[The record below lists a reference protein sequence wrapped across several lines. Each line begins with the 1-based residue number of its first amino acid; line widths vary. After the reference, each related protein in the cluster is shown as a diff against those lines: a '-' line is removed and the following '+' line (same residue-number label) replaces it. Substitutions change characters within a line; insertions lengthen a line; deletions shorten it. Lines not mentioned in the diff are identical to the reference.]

1 MTLHEVT
8 QECIRSLQK
17 RAIWLGMALSLVLV
31 TACGGAQPVTQ
42 ATPVEAATEAPASTA
57 VEQPMASATSETP
70 AQEPTAASTEAPT
83 EEAPT
88 EEAPTEVAT
97 EAPVEEAPTE
107 APTATIA
114 TETEQPST
122 ALHYFWPQALPLDLA
137 IQPDQSSASDAGFI
151 LTVAQPGGGQ
161 FFATITGGPESQA
174 VQLPPALGSQPIT
187 VRGQEGVQFS
197 TGAGVSLFWQEDGHS
212 YAILGSLGLEDALT
226 LAESLEPLDLAA
238 WQARLAE

>member
-42 ATPVEAATEAPASTA
+42 ATPVEAPTEAPASTA
-57 VEQPMASATSETP
+57 VEQPMASATSETA
-70 AQEPTAASTEAPT
+70 AQEPTAASTEVAT
-83 EEAPT
+83 EVAT
-88 EEAPTEVAT
+88 TEVAT
-97 EAPVEEAPTE
+97 EAPIEEAPTE

-122 ALHYFWPQALPLDLA
+122 ALHYFWPQTLPLDLA

-174 VQLPPALGSQPIT
+174 VQLPPEIGSQAIT

-226 LAESLEPLDLAA
+226 LAESLEPLDLAT

>member
-42 ATPVEAATEAPASTA
+42 ATPMEAPTEAPVPTT

-70 AQEPTAASTEAPT
+70 AQEPTAASTEVPT
-83 EEAPT
+83 EEVPT
-88 EEAPTEVAT
+88 EEV
-97 EAPVEEAPTE
+97 PTE

-122 ALHYFWPQALPLDLA
+122 TLNYFWPQTLPLDLA

-161 FFATITGGPESQA
+161 FFAAITGGPESQA

-226 LAESLEPLDLAA
+226 LAESLEPMDLAA